1 MQTLPINIRADRG
14 KLRRSQ
20 TNDRL
25 PLVGRPANIHRKMA
39 RANTEKAV
47 LSGKTTAAEVARMTF
62 DAVRGNRFFVFTHP
76 KILASVRE
84 RFEAALAGDPP
95 TDPLAA
101 RPGGTLTHPRAAS

>member
-1 MQTLPINIRADRG
+1 
-14 KLRRSQ
+14 
-20 TNDRL
+20 
-25 PLVGRPANIHRKMA
+25 MA